1 MAGNLYSGI
10 FLTWYLTLYC
20 HFNYGGEAWRENM
33 LHAATGKSNGRRV
46 GLRRIEALTKE
57 AGVGRRLAGTTCF
70 LERAEIRR

>member
-1 MAGNLYSGI
+1 
-10 FLTWYLTLYC
+10 
-20 HFNYGGEAWRENM
+20 M